1 VEETPEEPVVG
12 AEDIEEAVDLE
23 DNQEGGTVVAADI
36 TIEVEVEAVLRT
48 TGAITNRM
56 S

>member
-12 AEDIEEAVDLE
+12 AKDIEEVVDLE
-23 DNQEGGTVVAADI
+23 DNQEGGTVVVVDI
-36 TIEVEVEAVLRT
+36 TIEVAVEAVFRT

-56 S
+56 I